1 MNDEKWQK
9 KRRELAVSKG
19 LIKDK
24 DYSSYR
30 KVLNLYKK
38 GFEELLNQ
46 RLKFLELDK
55 KIEDSNLYFSPS
67 TSWLKVIE
75 KSNIRSKYFY
85 CLNQFYVEKLDIK
98 YLDILKDKDS
108 VDQEVLDIISSTCKD
123 VLKRDGVKTVTYLPT
138 LPDRIVNNG
147 SIVLEL
153 VYGRNSESLT
163 DDEFIINLKKQ
174 REFLNAFKVEIQNSI
189 KNNFNIEGVVFTS
202 KMV

>member
-67 TSWLKVIE
+67 T
-75 KSNIRSKYFY
+75 
-85 CLNQFYVEKLDIK
+85 
-98 YLDILKDKDS
+98 
-108 VDQEVLDIISSTCKD
+108 
-123 VLKRDGVKTVTYLPT
+123 
-138 LPDRIVNNG
+138 
-147 SIVLEL
+147 
-153 VYGRNSESLT
+153 
-163 DDEFIINLKKQ
+163 
-174 REFLNAFKVEIQNSI
+174 
-189 KNNFNIEGVVFTS
+189 
-202 KMV
+202 